1 MNTRLPRT
9 YADPLFDRGGL
20 IDQMF
25 NASFPW
31 KMLKTFV
38 PEESETFLPS
48 LDVRSD
54 EKAYT
59 VHAEIPGVSKDNVKL
74 EVHDGQLVL
83 SGEKKEEV
91 TDGETK
97 HVIER
102 RFGSF
107 ERTMTLPDDA
117 DVEHISASHK
127 DGVLTVTI
135 PRATP
140 KENRKSIAINAD

>member
-1 MNTRLPRT
+1 MSMYLPT
-9 YADPLFDRGGL
+9 TFSDPFFGRDGL
-20 IDQMF
+20 VDQMF
-25 NASFPW
+25 STSFPW
-31 KMLKTFV
+31 KMLKSFA

-59 VHAEIPGVSKDNVKL
+59 VHAEIPGVSKDGVKL
-74 EVHDGQLVL
+74 EVHDGRLVL

-91 TDGETK
+91 ADGETK

-117 DVEHISASHK
+117 DVEHITANHK

-135 PRATP
+135 PRVTP

>member
-9 YADPLFDRGGL
+9 FADPFFGRNSLV
-20 IDQMF
+20 DQMITT
-25 NASFPW
+25 SFPW
-31 KMLKTFV
+31 KMLKSFAS
-38 PEESETFLPS
+38 EQSETFLPS

-59 VHAEIPGVSKDNVKL
+59 VHAEIPGVSKDGVKL
-74 EVHDGQLVL
+74 EVHDGILVL

-91 TDGETK
+91 ADGKTK

-117 DVEHISASHK
+117 DVEHDGCKDHRAFIAPRSAHLHPVS
-127 DGVLTVTI
+127 G
-135 PRATP
+135 
-140 KENRKSIAINAD
+140 

>member
-1 MNTRLPRT
+1 MFTRLPT
-9 YADPLFDRGGL
+9 PYATPLFGSNGL
-20 IDQMF
+20 VDQMF
-25 NASFPW
+25 TTSFPW
-31 KMLKTFV
+31 KMLKSFV

-74 EVHDGQLVL
+74 EVHDGRLVL

-117 DVEHISASHK
+117 DVEHISANHK